1 MLALKQV
8 ELPVDVKQS
17 RPIGGAFV
25 QLLRPFLEEKVAVG
39 ANRLF
44 LFNGQPGP
52 RKGRVGRAVFLQG
65 DSLLMVEAPEGRS
78 RMTLALPSRAR
89 GAERDAESNQV
100 KGTSEY
106 NISKICCKPKV

>member
-65 DSLLMVEAPEGRS
+65 DSLLMVEAREG
-78 RMTLALPSRAR
+78 ALQNDSGASFASPGRRERRREQPSKR
-89 GAERDAESNQV
+89 
-100 KGTSEY
+100 
-106 NISKICCKPKV
+106 NIRV